1 MKRVTID
8 MLRAH
13 LLVASVT
20 AAGAEALLCVAL
32 PVSGAFFGS
41 ASFVLGEQH

>member
-1 MKRVTID
+1 MKPVTID

-20 AAGAEALLCVAL
+20 AAVASNCPL
-32 PVSGAFFGS
+32 RWRVVLHLRLTGQ
-41 ASFVLGEQH
+41 SFVLAGH